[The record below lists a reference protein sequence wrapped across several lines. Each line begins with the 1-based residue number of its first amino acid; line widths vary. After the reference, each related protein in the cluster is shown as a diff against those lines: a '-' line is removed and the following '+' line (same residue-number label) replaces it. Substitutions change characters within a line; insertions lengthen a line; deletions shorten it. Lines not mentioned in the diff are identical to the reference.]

1 MVNILKSADVNS
13 GPRAGD
19 FRRLIAV
26 SLVCAMLLT
35 AVPGFART
43 PKAIDPEAVK
53 AKVEKLG
60 VGEHVM
66 VKRLEG
72 QTLRGHI
79 TEIDQGGFKIRPD
92 KTSTEVMIAYDQVV
106 KVRKNPGPIGWML
119 VGAVL
124 VIVIIAATR

>member
-1 MVNILKSADVNS
+1 LKSAEVNP

-35 AVPGFART
+35 AVPGFARA

>member
-1 MVNILKSADVNS
+1 
-13 GPRAGD
+13 
-19 FRRLIAV
+19 
-26 SLVCAMLLT
+26 MLLT
-35 AVPGFART
+35 AVPGFARA